1 MITSLVKPFSSS
13 HSVSL
18 HIISAMV
25 KKLESIRDAIVAQSK
40 DRSRPLTVNH
50 VLEQYVELKATLDSL
65 NQEEIAAREPVIR
78 DNALLFALA
87 FMTVGY
93 QQIPAALYAK
103 AFSLHEMLEIA
114 VGELSITPK
123 EENHLST
130 TIKSLATGNSILD
143 RTDIPDIE
151 YINHLIGED
160 VNEARE
166 KILTARNYLDSI
178 PELEQ
183 PLFIQITH
191 LRRDIL
197 MTAVSAELDTIE
209 SKFTDLRLKL
219 EKIKA
224 HLDQGDTELSP
235 VTHIQLKNA
244 ELFLE
249 WYGNGISATEFEKD
263 SPEWASDF
271 VKLQKAIHALDVLVV
286 TRRWTLRSTDLYPYV
301 ADLVSAQPKVL
312 KLLTEHEDKSA
323 PIDFREAPINRYE
336 YIIRYLV
343 RRGWVEIFK
352 LLDSSEPVSEALS
365 SIYNQLLTM
374 RRCLIDV
381 RNAGGISNMR
391 ELYPFQMK
399 LNGLDA
405 LREDGKFVVDGE
417 IPPGQGVVIEVLAE
431 CFDMVYEMKIELDE
445 KGEDDGDESIL
456 VDDGDEESLEDDEND
471 GDHGNDEEEGDE
483 EDDYE
488 SEGAE
493 SSYAPS
499 VSSHT
504 K

>member
-1 MITSLVKPFSSS
+1 
-13 HSVSL
+13 
-18 HIISAMV
+18 MV
-25 KKLESIRDAIVAQSK
+25 QKLEAIRDAIVAQSK

-50 VLEQYVELKATLDSL
+50 VLEQYKEFKATLDSL
-65 NQEEIAAREPVIR
+65 SHEEIAVRGQIIR

-103 AFSLHEMLEIA
+103 AFSLHEMLELA

-123 EENHLST
+123 EENSLST
-130 TIKSLATGNSILD
+130 TLKGLSTGNSILD
-143 RTDIPDIE
+143 RTDIPDID
-151 YINHLIGED
+151 YINDLILKD
-160 VNEARE
+160 VNEAKG
-166 KILTARNYLDSI
+166 KILVASEYLGSI

-197 MTAVSAELDTIE
+197 IAAVSAELDTVE
-209 SKFTDLRLKL
+209 SKFMTLSVKL
-219 EKIKA
+219 EKIKS
-224 HLDQGDTELSP
+224 HLSQAGAKLSP
-235 VTHIQLKNA
+235 VTNIQLKNA
-244 ELFLE
+244 ELFLN
-249 WYGNGISATEFEKD
+249 WYKNGISFSAFEKEA
-263 SPEWASDF
+263 PEWANEF
-271 VKLQKAIHALDVLVV
+271 QRLQKTIHALDVLVI

-312 KLLTEHEDKSA
+312 GLVDENSHDDKSA
-323 PIDFREAPINRYE
+323 PIDFAKSSINRYE

-374 RRCLIDV
+374 KRCLIEV

-399 LNGLDA
+399 LTGLDA

-431 CFDMVYEMKIELDE
+431 CFDMVYEMKVELDE

-456 VDDGDEESLEDDEND
+456 VDDGDDDSLEDDGGDSADENE
-471 GDHGNDEEEGDE
+471 DEDE
-483 EDDYE
+483 DEDDEDDVE
-488 SEGAE
+488 ST
-493 SSYAPS
+493 YTPS
-499 VSSHT
+499 VCSST
-504 K
+504 V